1 MKEYKNVYGTM
12 NEVNP
17 LEVSIDTVYI
27 RSNIKSEQVEGIGTC
42 WVYDEVQYT
51 KDEYIKL
58 LADKNKALEKQIEDT
73 EVALLQLYESMI

>member
-1 MKEYKNVYGTM
+1 MKDMGIVQG
-12 NEVNP
+12 
-17 LEVSIDTVYI
+17 SIEQAKELIVGVDTVYI
-27 RSNIKSEQVEGIGTC
+27 HTEIEKIENEDLWRYKEI
-42 WVYDEVQYT
+42 QYT

>member
-1 MKEYKNVYGTM
+1 MIDNGIVIGSQEQAVPLVISKDSVYVHTEIEKIENEDLWRYKEI
-12 NEVNP
+12 E
-17 LEVSIDTVYI
+17 
-27 RSNIKSEQVEGIGTC
+27 
-42 WVYDEVQYT
+42 YT

>member
-1 MKEYKNVYGTM
+1 MIDNGVVIGSKEHA
-12 NEVNP
+12 
-17 LEVSIDTVYI
+17 VSLIISKDSVYI
-27 RSNIKSEQVEGIGTC
+27 HTEIKKIENEDLWRYKEI
-42 WVYDEVQYT
+42 EYT

>member
-1 MKEYKNVYGTM
+1 MIDNGVVVGGKEQAV
-12 NEVNP
+12 P
-17 LEVSIDTVYI
+17 LIISKDSVYI
-27 RSNIKSEQVEGIGTC
+27 HTEIEKIENEDLWRYKEIE
-42 WVYDEVQYT
+42 YT